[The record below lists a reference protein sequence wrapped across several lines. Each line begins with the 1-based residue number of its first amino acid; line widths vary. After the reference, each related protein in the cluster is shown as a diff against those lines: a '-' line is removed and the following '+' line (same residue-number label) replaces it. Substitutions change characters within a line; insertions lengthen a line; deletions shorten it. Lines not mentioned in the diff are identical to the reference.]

1 MPHPCCVRCLLG
13 ALGALGVAATALFAQ
28 ETRGGE
34 SRGTAD
40 QPPADARRGTVP
52 QRVLSLGQPK
62 GWSWLVGAAAWG
74 SGSSALRA
82 DPAQLRFATYH
93 SIANPVVDA
102 LGVSLEAYSGFG
114 RGSAMTF
121 GARARLTI
129 PVLGLAV
136 GADRDFEN
144 QRTNAIY
151 SVRAPLRRG
160 GVIGRGSMFR
170 ADYLPGRGN
179 QWYVGIEAPL
189 RRRVDLGRVRPAS
202 DRATTPAT
210 MQRATTQ
217 RAATQHA
224 TTQDATTQHATAHA
238 ATVLDASRPTH
249 SLSTMRREADVI
261 RRHVVPFLGREVS
274 GASTRATARAA
285 APTAAVD
292 LAAAIT
298 RYHDA
303 IDSAFPGAM
312 PVATLAR
319 ETLLSEVILPYDR
332 LLGQAKAPQV
342 MPALVANA
350 HRSFR
355 ISLEEM
361 SFGDAGQRAVWRATF
376 AEMLE
381 VVDEQRR
388 AIVQAW
394 RDERFAWIPLQFAL
408 RANQHDT
415 QEELDALLTR
425 AVETQFT
432 DGNFVSYVINEQF
445 QYQLSRTIRAAEDYH
460 VLWTHDFRGV
470 DDVGNPDEVSYRQV
484 VRSYLAAMT
493 ARVRAY
499 DSTGSFPT
507 YLILHD
513 QWYYSVRQGS
523 LFLKFL
529 EDPTRATVKLPREFR
544 AWSDTIHAAQ
554 AELNAAIRGSR
565 RLQDERLRYG
575 EEWIRNLIKVHVSV
589 MNQPDPSYRS
599 WRLVAGLPMTD
610 NILRDHRKLIFYDV
624 SEADPYRGEAIYTGA
639 GVGEH
644 YSNLTWEDRS
654 ILVRGPAA
662 LDLKNQARLN
672 LLAHRL
678 PLERLPRALHPQ
690 PLAADYAARVQEG
703 RAQSEVTLRALSVHN
718 ETGYDAKRVNV
729 AKALLYTMMPS
740 GSVILVPDSF
750 WNAEFWG
757 SALYGAAL
765 RGSRVL
771 IIAPSYRS
779 NSVEVRGTQLLSREL
794 LWRILSARERDATT
808 LAQSGGMIQVGIFD
822 SEVDVTDIPAKVRNV
837 RNVFANTAWL
847 RELFG
852 FPDAAYADL
861 ARLEEEIAALSM
873 TPGRPREFEHDDR
886 TRLHLKANYFA
897 SREAWTIMQRPEWGQ
912 LTWSFVTQRIAQVQ
926 SRTESVMRMEET
938 PDALL
943 EIGTGFV
950 RDWQQSVPAAD
961 RARVV
966 FYHMMGSQNQNYR
979 SMVMDAEV
987 AFVTA
992 GWPSV
997 IPYLDALALIGQ
1009 SEWMQRPEDLNA
1021 KLPPMGALMS
1031 FVAHWGRLAF

>member
-1 MPHPCCVRCLLG
+1 MPHPICHRGLIG
-13 ALGALGVAATALFAQ
+13 ALLLLGVAAPAVFAQ
-28 ETRGGE
+28 E
-34 SRGTAD
+34 
-40 QPPADARRGTVP
+40 

-62 GWSWLVGAAAWG
+62 GLSWLAGAAAG
-74 SGSSALRA
+74 GNGSSASPA
-82 DPAQLRFATYH
+82 DPGQLRFAAYH

-129 PVLGLAV
+129 PILGLAV
-136 GADRDFEN
+136 GADRDFQS
-144 QRTNAIY
+144 QRTNVIY
-151 SVRAPLRRG
+151 SMRAPLRRG

-170 ADYLPGRGN
+170 ADYLPGRGR

-202 DRATTPAT
+202 DRARVGSSASALTRATPALHVT
-210 MQRATTQ
+210 
-217 RAATQHA
+217 
-224 TTQDATTQHATAHA
+224 
-238 ATVLDASRPTH
+238 
-249 SLSTMRREADVI
+249 STMRREADAI
-261 RRHVVPFLGREVS
+261 WRHVVPFLGRATPGETVRTVS
-274 GASTRATARAA
+274 
-285 APTAAVD
+285 PTPAVD
-292 LAAAIT
+292 VAASIA

-303 IDSAFPGAM
+303 IDTAFQGATS
-312 PVATLAR
+312 VATLAR

-332 LLGQAKAPQV
+332 LLGQAKSPQV

-350 HRSFR
+350 HRRFR
-355 ISLEEM
+355 VALEEL
-361 SFGDAGQRAVWRATF
+361 SAGDEQQQALWRATF

-381 VVDEQRR
+381 VIEEQRR
-388 AIVQAW
+388 AIADAW
-394 RDERFAWIPLQFAL
+394 RDERFAWIPLQLAL
-408 RANQHDT
+408 RAEQHDT

-432 DGNFVSYVINEQF
+432 EGNFVSYVINEQF
-445 QYQLSRTIRAAEDYH
+445 QYQLSRTIRAAEEYH

-484 VRSYLAAMT
+484 LRSYLAAMT

-499 DSTGSFPT
+499 DSTGTFPT

-544 AWSDTIHAAQ
+544 AWGDTIRAAQ
-554 AELNAAIRGSR
+554 AELNAAIRASR
-565 RLQDERLRYG
+565 RLQDERLRHG
-575 EEWIRNLIKVHVSV
+575 EEWLRNLIKVHVSV
-589 MNQPDPSYRS
+589 MNRPDPSYRS
-599 WRLVAGLPMTD
+599 WRLVGGLPMTD

-662 LDLKNQARLN
+662 LDLKNQARIN

-678 PLERLPRALHPQ
+678 PLERLPPALHPQ
-690 PLAADYAARVQEG
+690 PLAADYAARVQNG
-703 RAQSEVTLRALSVHN
+703 RAQSEVTLRALSIHN

-729 AKALLYTMMPS
+729 AKALLYTMMPG

-757 SALYGAAL
+757 AALYGAAL

-794 LWRILSARERDATT
+794 LWRILSARERDAAT
-808 LAQSGGMIQVGIFD
+808 LAASGGMIQVGIFD

-847 RELFG
+847 RDLFG
-852 FPDAAYADL
+852 FPDEAYADL

-873 TPGRPREFEHDDR
+873 APGRPREFEHDDR

-897 SREAWTIMQRPEWGQ
+897 SREAWTFMQRPEWGQ

-943 EIGTGFV
+943 EIGSGFV
-950 RDWQQSVPAAD
+950 RDWQQSVPQAD
-961 RARVV
+961 RNRVV

-1009 SEWMQRPEDLNA
+1009 SQWMQRPEDLNA